1 MLSVK
6 SGIEPV
12 TASFATVV
20 DTAEASVF
28 MVSTVG
34 VRLVGV
40 DVEVHHIPKLA
51 MARYMYFAGLVKDKV
66 GVTLCQWNQ
75 RPCT

>member
-1 MLSVK
+1 
-6 SGIEPV
+6 
-12 TASFATVV
+12 
-20 DTAEASVF
+20 VF

-75 RPCT
+75 GSCT